1 MIAMMR
7 DPMDRLQMVFIVV
20 VAVAAIAI
28 AVIVSHIVDR
38 SYEHV
43 SEIKQAKIEGTTDD
57 ISMDIV
63 KNADD
68 AKTILAKTSGAPYEL
83 RFTDQTVTRAD
94 LQTFVTESK
103 YTKFKMLR
111 CDFDSKDFDVL
122 KDSKVKIVSMSDCP
136 VDKTLMDAL
145 ADIPKLHTIE
155 MFRCDISKNALMNL
169 AVSKV
174 RLIKLRKCGETRNR
188 IFTKSIF
195 KDLARMP
202 TLVHLELSKNTFED
216 HAIDGFAGGQ
226 CLVLNISRTNA
237 TDEDLETLKQL
248 PRLQYVDL
256 EFCGKVTCKGL
267 KLVNQNPSVKSVRT
281 DIPVSSCNFPP
292 ADISKFQP
300 GTYRVPDDMQFEREP

>member
-1 MIAMMR
+1 
-7 DPMDRLQMVFIVV
+7 MVFIVV
-20 VAVAAIAI
+20 VAIAAIAI

-43 SEIKQAKIEGTTDD
+43 SEIKKTKIEGTADD

-68 AKTILAKTSGAPYEL
+68 AKTILAKTSGSPNEL
-83 RFTDQTVTRAD
+83 KFSDQTVTRDD
-94 LQTFVTESK
+94 LKIFLAEPK
-103 YTKFKMLR
+103 YTKLKILR

-122 KDSKVKIVSMSDCP
+122 KDTKVKIVSISDCP
-136 VDKTLMDAL
+136 IDKALIDAL
-145 ADIPKLHTIE
+145 SDMPKLHTIE

-174 RLIKLRKCGETRNR
+174 RLIKFRKCGETANR

-202 TLVHLELSKNTFED
+202 TLVHAELGKNTFED
-216 HAIDGFAGGQ
+216 HAIDGLAGAQ
-226 CLVLNISRTNA
+226 CMVLNIARTNA
-237 TDEDLETLKQL
+237 TDEDMETLKHL

-256 EFCGKVTCKGL
+256 ESCGHVTCNGL
-267 KLVNQNPSVKSVRT
+267 KLVNQNASVKSVRT
-281 DIPVSSCNFPP
+281 DIPVSSCDFPP
-292 ADISKFQP
+292 ADATKFQP
-300 GTYRVPDDMQFEREP
+300 GSYRVPEDMQFEREP